1 MKTLNLVFLG
11 PPGAGKGTQAQR
23 ISEKLGLKRITPGDI
38 LRKEVEKGTRLGKEV
53 AGYMEKG
60 ELVPDE
66 MVLEIIGE
74 ELERVG
80 QGFILDGFPRTVA
93 QAKGLDRILES
104 KKWLLHAVVFLDV
117 PDDEIVKRLS
127 ARRVCPSCGAVYNMI
142 SSPPR
147 NNETCDRCG
156 AHLVRRGDDEPETI
170 RKRLEVY
177 TKETAPLIDYYEKKG
192 LLVRID
198 GARSLD
204 EVTSLIEKALE
215 GLNWNEQE
223 RGPTKP
229 FG

>member
-104 KKWLLHAVVFLDV
+104 RKWLLHAVVFLDV

-142 SSPPR
+142 TSPPR

-215 GLNWNEQE
+215 GIVRQEQD
-223 RGPTKP
+223 RGQAKSL
-229 FG
+229 G

>member
-1 MKTLNLVFLG
+1 MNTLNLVFLG
-11 PPGAGKGTQAQR
+11 PPGAGKGTQAER
-23 ISEKLGLKRITPGDI
+23 ISEKFGLKRITPGDI
-38 LRKEVEKGTRLGKEV
+38 LRKEVENGTGLGKEV
-53 AGYMEKG
+53 EGYMKRG

-66 MVLEIIGE
+66 IVLEIIGE

-104 KKWLLHAVVFLDV
+104 RRWPLHAVIFLDV
-117 PDDEIVKRLS
+117 PDDEIVRRLS

-142 SSPPR
+142 TSPPN

-156 AHLVRRGDDEPETI
+156 AHLVRRDDDEPETI
-170 RKRLEVY
+170 RKRLRVY
-177 TKETAPLIDYYEKKG
+177 TQETAPLIDYYEKKR

-215 GLNWNEQE
+215 EIVRQEQD
-223 RGPTKP
+223 RG
-229 FG
+229 

>member
-1 MKTLNLVFLG
+1 MKILNLVFLG

-23 ISEKLGLKRITPGDI
+23 ISEKFGLKRITPGDI

-104 KKWLLHAVVFLDV
+104 GRLPLHAVVFLDV
-117 PDDEIVKRLS
+117 PDDEIVRRLS

-142 SSPPR
+142 TSPPR

-156 AHLVRRGDDEPETI
+156 THLVRRGDDEPETI
-170 RKRLEVY
+170 RTRLEIY

-198 GARSLD
+198 GARPLD

-215 GLNWNEQE
+215 GLN
-223 RGPTKP
+223 
-229 FG
+229 

>member
-104 KKWLLHAVVFLDV
+104 RSWLLHAVVFLDV
-117 PDDEIVKRLS
+117 PDDEIVRRLS

-142 SSPPR
+142 TSPPR

-215 GLNWNEQE
+215 GIVRQEQD
-223 RGPTKP
+223 RGQAKSL
-229 FG
+229 G